1 MDKQTVLDFRNDF
14 MRYTDLTA
22 AQISVL
28 APVLYGQEDRYYEA
42 CVQFLKKG
50 EMQNLT
56 YGEYSTDLIM
66 KGMCC
71 SYPEALVIMRNME
84 QFPDYADFFF
94 VPRMVE

>member
-1 MDKQTVLDFRNDF
+1 MGIALLRAPLSFRC
-14 MRYTDLTA
+14 MQYA
-22 AQISVL
+22 S
-28 APVLYGQEDRYYEA
+28 GE
-42 CVQFLKKG
+42 FLKKG

-66 KGMCC
+66 KGMRC
-71 SYPEALVIMRNME
+71 SYPEALVIVRNME